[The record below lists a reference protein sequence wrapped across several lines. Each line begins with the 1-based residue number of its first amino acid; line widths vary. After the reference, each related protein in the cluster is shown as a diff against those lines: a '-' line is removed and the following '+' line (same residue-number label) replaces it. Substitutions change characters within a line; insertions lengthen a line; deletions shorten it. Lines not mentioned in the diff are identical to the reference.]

1 MRRILAFLLCLSLLL
16 PLFSASNPSYA
27 ADSYLITI
35 AEDQVLDA
43 VGDDEMAVYID
54 GIIYTP
60 YTTLQKMNSVYA
72 NYNAEE
78 QLVTVY
84 RVGAIMYFE
93 LDTGLTYDYLQQR
106 SIRVSAKMRNGVPYL
121 PVSIVTAWM
130 GMYFSFISSE
140 TSGVGYPVIR
150 LASDKPAL
158 ADNVILSRN
167 ASRLRSVAQ
176 ARNKASGIE
185 IPTEPVVL
193 PQRTTALLFTG
204 LPEVLLPDDSGNL
217 PTQPLASLLS
227 VLEGNN
233 MPAAFFLRQEEL
245 LPGAETLRELVCHG
259 FAVGILLTQTED
271 PVAEARACSDLY
283 AQLLHQRVRL
293 VCSAGLEL
301 TEEHKTALAD
311 AGFLVWTPTHDPD
324 TGDLSSAKLLNA
336 TQKALRNAPEQSSLR
351 LYPTNLTAEIL
362 PVVCSYLLAQNF
374 TTSTINDWTTP
385 F

>member
-1 MRRILAFLLCLSLLL
+1 MRRILAVLLCLSLLL

-35 AEDQVLDA
+35 AEDQVLDS
-43 VGDDEMAVYID
+43 VGDNEMAVYID
-54 GIIYTP
+54 GIIYAP

-72 NYNAEE
+72 NYNEAE

-93 LDTGLTYDYLQQR
+93 LDTGLTYDLQQR
-106 SIRVSAKMRNGVPYL
+106 SIRVSAKMRDGVPYL

-130 GMYFSFISSE
+130 GMYFSYISAES
-140 TSGVGYPVIR
+140 SGVGYPVIR

-167 ASRLRSVAQ
+167 ASRLRSVAR

-185 IPTEPVVL
+185 VPADPVVV
-193 PQRTTALLFTG
+193 PPRTTALLFTG
-204 LPEVLLPDDSGNL
+204 LPEVLPADENGNL
-217 PTQPLASLLS
+217 PTQPLSSLLS
-227 VLEGNN
+227 VLEGNT
-233 MPAAFFLRQEEL
+233 MPAAFFLKQEEL
-245 LPGAETLRELVCHG
+245 LPGAETLRELVSRG
-259 FAVGILLTQTED
+259 FSVGILLSSAED
-271 PVAEARACSDLY
+271 PVAEAQACSQLY

-301 TEEHKTALAD
+301 TEEQKTALAE
-311 AGFLVWTPTHDPD
+311 AGFVLWSPTLDPD
-324 TGDLSSAKLLNA
+324 TGDLSSGKLLSA
-336 TQKALRNAPEQSSLR
+336 AQKALRNAPEQSSLR
-351 LYPTNLTAEIL
+351 LYPTDLTAEIL
-362 PVVCSYLLAQNF
+362 PVICSYLLAQNF
-374 TTSTINDWTTP
+374 TASPINEWTAP

>member
-1 MRRILAFLLCLSLLL
+1 MRRILAVLLCLSLLL

-35 AEDQVLDA
+35 AEDQVLDS
-43 VGDDEMAVYID
+43 VGDNEMAVYID
-54 GIIYTP
+54 GIIYAP

-72 NYNAEE
+72 NYNEAE

-93 LDTGLTYDYLQQR
+93 LDTGLTYDLQQR
-106 SIRVSAKMRNGVPYL
+106 SIRVSAKMRDGVPYL

-130 GMYFSFISSE
+130 GMYFSYISAES
-140 TSGVGYPVIR
+140 SGVGYPVIR

-167 ASRLRSVAQ
+167 ASRLRSVAR

-185 IPTEPVVL
+185 VPADPVVV
-193 PQRTTALLFTG
+193 PPRTTALLFTG
-204 LPEVLLPDDSGNL
+204 LPEVLPADENGNL
-217 PTQPLASLLS
+217 PTQPLSSLLS
-227 VLEGNN
+227 VLEGNT
-233 MPAAFFLRQEEL
+233 MPAAFFLKQEEL
-245 LPGAETLRELVCHG
+245 LPGAETLRELVSRG
-259 FAVGILLTQTED
+259 FSVGILLSSAED
-271 PVAEARACSDLY
+271 PVAEAQACSQLY

-301 TEEHKTALAD
+301 TEEQKTALAE
-311 AGFLVWTPTHDPD
+311 AGFVLWSPTLDPD
-324 TGDLSSAKLLNA
+324 TGDLSSGKLLSA
-336 TQKALRNAPEQSSLR
+336 AQKALRNAPEHSSLR
-351 LYPTNLTAEIL
+351 LYPTDLTAEIL
-362 PVVCSYLLAQNF
+362 PVICSYLLAQNF
-374 TTSTINDWTTP
+374 TASPINEWTAP

>member
-1 MRRILAFLLCLSLLL
+1 MRRILAVLLCLSLLL

-35 AEDQVLDA
+35 AEDQVLDS
-43 VGDDEMAVYID
+43 VGDNEMAVYID
-54 GIIYTP
+54 GIIYAP

-72 NYNAEE
+72 NYNEAE

-93 LDTGLTYDYLQQR
+93 LDTGLTYDLQQR
-106 SIRVSAKMRNGVPYL
+106 SIRVSAKMRDGVPYL

-130 GMYFSFISSE
+130 GMYFSYISAES
-140 TSGVGYPVIR
+140 SGVGYPVIR

-167 ASRLRSVAQ
+167 ASRLRSVAR

-185 IPTEPVVL
+185 VPADPVVV
-193 PQRTTALLFTG
+193 PPRTTALLFTG
-204 LPEVLLPDDSGNL
+204 LPEVLPADENGNL
-217 PTQPLASLLS
+217 PTQPLSSLLS
-227 VLEGNN
+227 VLEGNT
-233 MPAAFFLRQEEL
+233 MPAAFFLKQEEL
-245 LPGAETLRELVCHG
+245 LPGAETLRELVSRG
-259 FAVGILLTQTED
+259 FSVGILLSSAED
-271 PVAEARACSDLY
+271 PVAEAQACSQLY

-301 TEEHKTALAD
+301 TEEQKTALPD
-311 AGFLVWTPTHDPD
+311 AGFVLWSPSLDPD
-324 TGDLSSAKLLNA
+324 TGDLSSGKLLSA
-336 TQKALRNAPEQSSLR
+336 AQKALRNAPEQSSLR
-351 LYPTNLTAEIL
+351 LYPTDLTAEIL
-362 PVVCSYLLAQNF
+362 PVICSYLLAQNF
-374 TTSTINDWTTP
+374 TASPINEWTAP

>member
-1 MRRILAFLLCLSLLL
+1 MRRILAVLLCLSLLL

-35 AEDQVLDA
+35 AEDQVLDS
-43 VGDDEMAVYID
+43 VGDNEMAVYID
-54 GIIYTP
+54 GIIYAP

-72 NYNAEE
+72 NYNEAE

-93 LDTGLTYDYLQQR
+93 LDTGLTYDLQQR
-106 SIRVSAKMRNGVPYL
+106 SIRVSAKMRDGVPYL

-130 GMYFSFISSE
+130 GMYFSYISAES
-140 TSGVGYPVIR
+140 SGVGYPVIR

-167 ASRLRSVAQ
+167 ASRLRSVAR

-185 IPTEPVVL
+185 VPADPVVV
-193 PQRTTALLFTG
+193 PPRTTALLFTG
-204 LPEVLLPDDSGNL
+204 LPEVLPADENGNL
-217 PTQPLASLLS
+217 PTQPLSSLLS
-227 VLEGNN
+227 VLEGNT
-233 MPAAFFLRQEEL
+233 MPAAFFLKQEEL
-245 LPGAETLRELVCHG
+245 LPGAETLRELVSRG
-259 FAVGILLTQTED
+259 FSVGILLSATED
-271 PVAEARACSDLY
+271 PVGEAQTCSQLY

-301 TEEHKTALAD
+301 TEEQKTALAE
-311 AGFLVWTPTHDPD
+311 AGFVLWSPTLDPD
-324 TGDLSSAKLLNA
+324 TGDLSSGKLLSA
-336 TQKALRNAPEQSSLR
+336 AQKALRNAPEQSSLR
-351 LYPTNLTAEIL
+351 LYPTDLTAEIL
-362 PVVCSYLLAQNF
+362 PVICSYLLAQNF
-374 TTSTINDWTTP
+374 TASPINEWTAP

>member
-1 MRRILAFLLCLSLLL
+1 MRRILAVLLCLSLLL

-35 AEDQVLDA
+35 AEDQVLDS
-43 VGDDEMAVYID
+43 VGDNEMAVYID
-54 GIIYTP
+54 GIIYAP

-72 NYNAEE
+72 NYNEAE

-93 LDTGLTYDYLQQR
+93 LDTGLTYDLQQR
-106 SIRVSAKMRNGVPYL
+106 SIRVSAKMRDGVPYL

-130 GMYFSFISSE
+130 GMYFSYIPAE
-140 TSGVGYPVIR
+140 NSGVGYPVIR

-167 ASRLRSVAQ
+167 ASRLRSVAR

-185 IPTEPVVL
+185 VPADPVVV
-193 PQRTTALLFTG
+193 PPRTTALLFTG
-204 LPEVLLPDDSGNL
+204 LPEVLPADENGNL
-217 PTQPLASLLS
+217 PTQPLSSLLS
-227 VLEGNN
+227 VLEGNT
-233 MPAAFFLRQEEL
+233 MPAAFFLKQEEL
-245 LPGAETLRELVCHG
+245 FPGAETLRELVSRG
-259 FAVGILLTQTED
+259 FSVGILLSATED
-271 PVAEARACSDLY
+271 PVGEAQACSQLY

-301 TEEHKTALAD
+301 TEEQKTALAD
-311 AGFLVWTPTHDPD
+311 AGFVLWSPSLDPD
-324 TGDLSSAKLLNA
+324 TGDLSSGKLLSA
-336 TQKALRNAPEQSSLR
+336 AQKALRNAPEQSALR
-351 LYPTNLTAEIL
+351 LYPTDLTAEIL
-362 PVVCSYLLAQNF
+362 PVICSYLLAQNF
-374 TTSTINDWTTP
+374 TASPINEWTAP

>member
-1 MRRILAFLLCLSLLL
+1 MRRILAVLLCLSLLL

-35 AEDQVLDA
+35 AEDQVLDS
-43 VGDDEMAVYID
+43 VGDNEMAVYID
-54 GIIYTP
+54 GIIYAP

-72 NYNAEE
+72 NYNEAE

-93 LDTGLTYDYLQQR
+93 LDTGLTYDLQQR
-106 SIRVSAKMRNGVPYL
+106 SIRVSAKMRDGVPYL

-130 GMYFSFISSE
+130 GMYFSYISAES
-140 TSGVGYPVIR
+140 SGVGYPVIR

-167 ASRLRSVAQ
+167 ASRLRSVAR

-185 IPTEPVVL
+185 VPADPVVV
-193 PQRTTALLFTG
+193 PPRTTALLFTG
-204 LPEVLLPDDSGNL
+204 LPEVLPADENGNL
-217 PTQPLASLLS
+217 PTQPLSSLLS
-227 VLEGNN
+227 VLEGNT
-233 MPAAFFLRQEEL
+233 MPAAFFLKKEEL
-245 LPGAETLRELVCHG
+245 LPGAETLRELVSRG
-259 FAVGILLTQTED
+259 FSVGILLSSAED
-271 PVAEARACSDLY
+271 PVAEAQACSQLY

-301 TEEHKTALAD
+301 TEEQKTALAD
-311 AGFLVWTPTHDPD
+311 AGFVLWSPSLDPD
-324 TGDLSSAKLLNA
+324 TGDLSSGKLLSA
-336 TQKALRNAPEQSSLR
+336 AQKALRNAPEQSSLR
-351 LYPTNLTAEIL
+351 LYPTDLTAEIL
-362 PVVCSYLLAQNF
+362 PVICSYLLAQNF
-374 TTSTINDWTTP
+374 TASPINEWTAP

>member
-1 MRRILAFLLCLSLLL
+1 MRRILAVLLCLSLLL

-35 AEDQVLDA
+35 AEDQVLDS
-43 VGDDEMAVYID
+43 VGDNEMAVYID
-54 GIIYTP
+54 GIIYAP

-72 NYNAEE
+72 NYNEAE

-93 LDTGLTYDYLQQR
+93 LDTGLTYDLQQR
-106 SIRVSAKMRNGVPYL
+106 SIRVSAKMRDGVPYL

-130 GMYFSFISSE
+130 GMYFSYISAES
-140 TSGVGYPVIR
+140 SGVGYPVIR

-167 ASRLRSVAQ
+167 ASRLRSVAR

-185 IPTEPVVL
+185 VPADPVVV
-193 PQRTTALLFTG
+193 PPRTTALLFTG
-204 LPEVLLPDDSGNL
+204 LPEVLPADENGNL
-217 PTQPLASLLS
+217 PTQPLSSLLS
-227 VLEGNN
+227 VLEGNT
-233 MPAAFFLRQEEL
+233 MPAAFFLKQEEL
-245 LPGAETLRELVCHG
+245 LPGAETLRELVSRG
-259 FAVGILLTQTED
+259 FSVGILLSSAED
-271 PVAEARACSDLY
+271 PVAEAQACSQLY

-301 TEEHKTALAD
+301 TEEQKTALAD
-311 AGFLVWTPTHDPD
+311 AGFVLWSPSLDPD
-324 TGDLSSAKLLNA
+324 TGDLSSGKLLSA
-336 TQKALRNAPEQSSLR
+336 AQKALRNAPEQSSLR
-351 LYPTNLTAEIL
+351 LYPTDLTAEIL
-362 PVVCSYLLAQNF
+362 PVICSYLLAQNF
-374 TTSTINDWTTP
+374 TASPINEWTAP

>member
-1 MRRILAFLLCLSLLL
+1 MRRILAVLLCLSLLL

-35 AEDQVLDA
+35 AEDQVLDS
-43 VGDDEMAVYID
+43 VGDNEMAVYID
-54 GIIYTP
+54 GIIYAP

-72 NYNAEE
+72 NYNEAE

-93 LDTGLTYDYLQQR
+93 LDTGLTYDLQQR
-106 SIRVSAKMRNGVPYL
+106 SIRVSAKMRDGVPYL

-130 GMYFSFISSE
+130 GMYFSYISAES
-140 TSGVGYPVIR
+140 SGVGYPVIR

-167 ASRLRSVAQ
+167 ASRLRSVAR

-185 IPTEPVVL
+185 VPADPVVV
-193 PQRTTALLFTG
+193 PPRTTALLFTG
-204 LPEVLLPDDSGNL
+204 LPEVLPADENGNL
-217 PTQPLASLLS
+217 PTQPLSSLLS
-227 VLEGNN
+227 VLEGNT
-233 MPAAFFLRQEEL
+233 MPAAFFLKQEEL
-245 LPGAETLRELVCHG
+245 LPGAETLRELVSRG
-259 FAVGILLTQTED
+259 FSVGILLSSAED
-271 PVAEARACSDLY
+271 PVAEAQACSQLY

-301 TEEHKTALAD
+301 TEEQKTALAE
-311 AGFLVWTPTHDPD
+311 AGFVLWSPTLDPD
-324 TGDLSSAKLLNA
+324 TGDLSSGKLLSA
-336 TQKALRNAPEQSSLR
+336 AQKALRNAPEQSALR
-351 LYPTNLTAEIL
+351 LYPTDLTAEIL
-362 PVVCSYLLAQNF
+362 PVICSYLLAQNF
-374 TTSTINDWTTP
+374 TASPINEWTAP

>member
-1 MRRILAFLLCLSLLL
+1 MRRILAVLLCLSLLL

-35 AEDQVLDA
+35 AEDQVLDS
-43 VGDDEMAVYID
+43 VGDNEMAVYID
-54 GIIYTP
+54 GIIYAP

-72 NYNAEE
+72 NYNEAE

-93 LDTGLTYDYLQQR
+93 LDTGLTYDLQQR
-106 SIRVSAKMRNGVPYL
+106 SIRVSAKMRDGVPYL

-130 GMYFSFISSE
+130 GMYFSYISAES
-140 TSGVGYPVIR
+140 SGVGYPVIR

-167 ASRLRSVAQ
+167 ASRLRSVAR

-185 IPTEPVVL
+185 VPADPVVV
-193 PQRTTALLFTG
+193 PPRTTALLFTG
-204 LPEVLLPDDSGNL
+204 LPEVLPADENGNL
-217 PTQPLASLLS
+217 PTQPLSSLLS
-227 VLEGNN
+227 VLEGNT
-233 MPAAFFLRQEEL
+233 MPAAFFLKQEEL
-245 LPGAETLRELVCHG
+245 LPDAETLRELVSRG
-259 FAVGILLTQTED
+259 FSVGILLSSAED
-271 PVAEARACSDLY
+271 PVAEAQACSQLY

-301 TEEHKTALAD
+301 TEEQKTALAD
-311 AGFLVWTPTHDPD
+311 AGFVLWSPSLDPD
-324 TGDLSSAKLLNA
+324 TGDLSSGKLLSA
-336 TQKALRNAPEQSSLR
+336 AQKALRNAPEQSSLR
-351 LYPTNLTAEIL
+351 LYPTDLTAEIL
-362 PVVCSYLLAQNF
+362 PVICSYLLAQNF
-374 TTSTINDWTTP
+374 TASPINEWTAP

>member
-1 MRRILAFLLCLSLLL
+1 MRRILAVLLCLSLLL

-35 AEDQVLDA
+35 AEDQVLDS
-43 VGDDEMAVYID
+43 VGDNEMAVYID
-54 GIIYTP
+54 GIIYAP

-72 NYNAEE
+72 NYNEAE

-93 LDTGLTYDYLQQR
+93 LDTGLTYDLQQR
-106 SIRVSAKMRNGVPYL
+106 SIRVSAKMRDGVPYL

-130 GMYFSFISSE
+130 GMYFSYISAES
-140 TSGVGYPVIR
+140 SGVGYPVIR

-167 ASRLRSVAQ
+167 ASRLRSVAR

-185 IPTEPVVL
+185 VPADPVVV
-193 PQRTTALLFTG
+193 PPRTTALLFTG
-204 LPEVLLPDDSGNL
+204 LPEVLPADENGNL
-217 PTQPLASLLS
+217 PTQPLSSLLS
-227 VLEGNN
+227 VLEGNT
-233 MPAAFFLRQEEL
+233 MPAAFFLKQEEL
-245 LPGAETLRELVCHG
+245 LPGAETLRELVSRG
-259 FAVGILLTQTED
+259 FSVGILLSSAED
-271 PVAEARACSDLY
+271 PVAEAQACSQLY

-301 TEEHKTALAD
+301 TEEQKTALAD
-311 AGFLVWTPTHDPD
+311 AGFVLWSPTLDPD
-324 TGDLSSAKLLNA
+324 TGDLSSGKLLSA
-336 TQKALRNAPEQSSLR
+336 AQKALRNAPEQSSLR
-351 LYPTNLTAEIL
+351 LYPTDLTAEIL
-362 PVVCSYLLAQNF
+362 PVICSYLLAQNF
-374 TTSTINDWTTP
+374 TASPINEWTAP

>member
-1 MRRILAFLLCLSLLL
+1 MRRILAVLLCLSLLF

-35 AEDQVLDA
+35 AEDQVLDS
-43 VGDDEMAVYID
+43 VGDNEMAVYID
-54 GIIYTP
+54 GIIYAP

-72 NYNAEE
+72 NYNEAE

-93 LDTGLTYDYLQQR
+93 LDTGLTYDLQQR
-106 SIRVSAKMRNGVPYL
+106 SIRVSAKMRDGVPYL

-130 GMYFSFISSE
+130 GMYFSYISAES
-140 TSGVGYPVIR
+140 SGVGYPVIR

-167 ASRLRSVAQ
+167 ASRLRSVAR

-185 IPTEPVVL
+185 VPADPVVV
-193 PQRTTALLFTG
+193 PPRTTALLFTG
-204 LPEVLLPDDSGNL
+204 LPEVLPADENGNL
-217 PTQPLASLLS
+217 PTQPLSSLLS
-227 VLEGNN
+227 VLEGNT
-233 MPAAFFLRQEEL
+233 MPAAFFLKQEEL
-245 LPGAETLRELVCHG
+245 LPGAETLRELVSRG
-259 FAVGILLTQTED
+259 FSVGILLSSAED
-271 PVAEARACSDLY
+271 PVAEAQACSQLY

-301 TEEHKTALAD
+301 TEEQKTALAD
-311 AGFLVWTPTHDPD
+311 AGFVLWSPSLDPD
-324 TGDLSSAKLLNA
+324 TGDLSSGKLLSA
-336 TQKALRNAPEQSSLR
+336 AQKALRNAPEQSALR
-351 LYPTNLTAEIL
+351 LYPTDLTAEIL
-362 PVVCSYLLAQNF
+362 PVICSYLLAQNF
-374 TTSTINDWTTP
+374 TASPINEWTAP

>member
-1 MRRILAFLLCLSLLL
+1 MRRILAVLLCLSLLL

-35 AEDQVLDA
+35 AEDQVLDS
-43 VGDDEMAVYID
+43 VGDNEMAVYID
-54 GIIYTP
+54 GIIYAP

-72 NYNAEE
+72 NYNEAE

-106 SIRVSAKMRNGVPYL
+106 SIRVSAKVRDGVPYL

-130 GMYFSFISSE
+130 GMYFSYISAES
-140 TSGVGYPVIR
+140 SGVGYPVIR

-167 ASRLRSVAQ
+167 ASRLRSVAR

-185 IPTEPVVL
+185 VPADPVTL
-193 PQRTTALLFTG
+193 PPRTTALLFTG
-204 LPEVLLPDDSGNL
+204 LPEVLPVDENGNL
-217 PTQPLASLLS
+217 PTQPLSSLLS
-227 VLEGNN
+227 VLEGNT
-233 MPAAFFLRQEEL
+233 MPAAFFLKQEEL
-245 LPGAETLRELVCHG
+245 LPGAETLRELVSRG
-259 FAVGILLTQTED
+259 FSVGILLSSAED
-271 PVAEARACSDLY
+271 PVAEAQACSQLY

-293 VCSAGLEL
+293 VCSAGLDL
-301 TEEHKTALAD
+301 TEEQKTALTE
-311 AGFLVWTPTHDPD
+311 AGFVLWSPSLDPD
-324 TGDLSSAKLLNA
+324 TGDLSSGKLLSA
-336 TQKALRNAPEQSSLR
+336 AQKALRNAPEQSSLR
-351 LYPTNLTAEIL
+351 LYPTDLTAEIL
-362 PVVCSYLLAQNF
+362 PVICSYLLAQNF
-374 TTSTINDWTTP
+374 TASPINEWTAP

>member
-1 MRRILAFLLCLSLLL
+1 MRRILAVLLCLSLLL

-35 AEDQVLDA
+35 AEDQVLDS
-43 VGDDEMAVYID
+43 VGDNEMAVYID
-54 GIIYTP
+54 GIIYAP

-72 NYNAEE
+72 NYNEAE

-93 LDTGLTYDYLQQR
+93 LDTGLTYDLQQR
-106 SIRVSAKMRNGVPYL
+106 SIRVSAKMRDGVPYL

-130 GMYFSFISSE
+130 GMYFSYISAES
-140 TSGVGYPVIR
+140 SGVGYPVIR

-167 ASRLRSVAQ
+167 ASRLRSVAR

-185 IPTEPVVL
+185 VPADPVVV
-193 PQRTTALLFTG
+193 PPRTTALLFTG
-204 LPEVLLPDDSGNL
+204 LPEVLPADENGNL
-217 PTQPLASLLS
+217 PTQPLSSLLS
-227 VLEGNN
+227 VLEGNT
-233 MPAAFFLRQEEL
+233 MPAAFFLKQEEL
-245 LPGAETLRELVCHG
+245 LPGAETLRELVSRG
-259 FAVGILLTQTED
+259 FSVGILLSSAED
-271 PVAEARACSDLY
+271 PVAEAQACSQLY

-301 TEEHKTALAD
+301 TEEQKTALAN
-311 AGFLVWTPTHDPD
+311 AGFVLWSPSLDPD
-324 TGDLSSAKLLNA
+324 TGDLSSGKLLSA
-336 TQKALRNAPEQSSLR
+336 AQKALRNAPEQSSLR
-351 LYPTNLTAEIL
+351 LYPTDLTAEIL
-362 PVVCSYLLAQNF
+362 PVICSYLLAQNF
-374 TTSTINDWTTP
+374 TASPINEWTAP

>member
-1 MRRILAFLLCLSLLL
+1 MRRILAVLLCLSLLL

-35 AEDQVLDA
+35 AEDQVLDS
-43 VGDDEMAVYID
+43 VGDNEMAVYID
-54 GIIYTP
+54 GIIYAP

-72 NYNAEE
+72 NYNEAE

-93 LDTGLTYDYLQQR
+93 LDTGLTYDLQQR
-106 SIRVSAKMRNGVPYL
+106 SIRVSAKMRDGVPYL

-130 GMYFSFISSE
+130 GMYFSYISAES
-140 TSGVGYPVIR
+140 SGVGYPVIR

-167 ASRLRSVAQ
+167 ASRLRSVAR

-185 IPTEPVVL
+185 VPADPVVV
-193 PQRTTALLFTG
+193 PPRTTALLFTG
-204 LPEVLLPDDSGNL
+204 LPEVLPADENGNL
-217 PTQPLASLLS
+217 PTQPLSSLLS
-227 VLEGNN
+227 VLEGNT
-233 MPAAFFLRQEEL
+233 MPAAFFLKQEEL
-245 LPGAETLRELVCHG
+245 LPGAETLRELVSRG
-259 FAVGILLTQTED
+259 FSVGILLSSAED
-271 PVAEARACSDLY
+271 PVAEAQACSQLY

-301 TEEHKTALAD
+301 TEEQKTALAD
-311 AGFLVWTPTHDPD
+311 AGFVLWSPSLDPD
-324 TGDLSSAKLLNA
+324 TGDLSSGKLLSA
-336 TQKALRNAPEQSSLR
+336 AQKALRNAPEQSALR
-351 LYPTNLTAEIL
+351 LYPTDLTAEIL
-362 PVVCSYLLAQNF
+362 PVICSYLLAQNF
-374 TTSTINDWTTP
+374 TASPINEWTAP

>member
-1 MRRILAFLLCLSLLL
+1 MRRILAVLLCLSLLL

-35 AEDQVLDA
+35 AEDQVLDS
-43 VGDDEMAVYID
+43 VGDNEMAVYID
-54 GIIYTP
+54 GIIYAP

-72 NYNAEE
+72 NYNEAE

-93 LDTGLTYDYLQQR
+93 LDTGLTYDLQQR
-106 SIRVSAKMRNGVPYL
+106 SIRVSAKMRDGVPYL

-130 GMYFSFISSE
+130 GMYFSYISAES
-140 TSGVGYPVIR
+140 SGVGYPVIR

-167 ASRLRSVAQ
+167 ASRLRSVAR

-185 IPTEPVVL
+185 VPADPVVV
-193 PQRTTALLFTG
+193 PPRTTALLFTG
-204 LPEVLLPDDSGNL
+204 LPEVLPADENGNL
-217 PTQPLASLLS
+217 PTQPLSSLLS
-227 VLEGNN
+227 VLEGNT
-233 MPAAFFLRQEEL
+233 MPAAFFLKQEEL
-245 LPGAETLRELVCHG
+245 LPGAETLRELVSRG
-259 FAVGILLTQTED
+259 FSVGILLSSAED
-271 PVAEARACSDLY
+271 PVAEAQACSQLY

-301 TEEHKTALAD
+301 TEEQKTALAD
-311 AGFLVWTPTHDPD
+311 AGFVLWAPSLDPD
-324 TGDLSSAKLLNA
+324 TGDLSSGKLLSA
-336 TQKALRNAPEQSSLR
+336 AQKALRNAPEQSALR
-351 LYPTNLTAEIL
+351 LYPTDLTAEIL
-362 PVVCSYLLAQNF
+362 PVICSYLLAQNF
-374 TTSTINDWTTP
+374 TASPINEWTAP

>member
-1 MRRILAFLLCLSLLL
+1 MRRILAVLLCLSLLL

-35 AEDQVLDA
+35 AEDQVLDS
-43 VGDDEMAVYID
+43 VGDNEMAVYID
-54 GIIYTP
+54 GIIYAP

-72 NYNAEE
+72 NYNEAE

-93 LDTGLTYDYLQQR
+93 LDTGLTYDLQQR
-106 SIRVSAKMRNGVPYL
+106 SIRVSAKMRDGVPYL

-130 GMYFSFISSE
+130 GMYFSYISAES
-140 TSGVGYPVIR
+140 SGVGYPVIR

-167 ASRLRSVAQ
+167 ASRLRSVAR

-185 IPTEPVVL
+185 VPADPVVV
-193 PQRTTALLFTG
+193 PPRTTALLFTG
-204 LPEVLLPDDSGNL
+204 LPEVLPADENGNL
-217 PTQPLASLLS
+217 PTQPLSSLLS
-227 VLEGNN
+227 VLEGNT
-233 MPAAFFLRQEEL
+233 MPAAFFLKQEEL
-245 LPGAETLRELVCHG
+245 LPGAETLRELVSRG
-259 FAVGILLTQTED
+259 FSVGILLSSAED
-271 PVAEARACSDLY
+271 PVAEAQACSQLY

-301 TEEHKTALAD
+301 TEEQKTALAE
-311 AGFLVWTPTHDPD
+311 AGFVLWSPSLDPD
-324 TGDLSSAKLLNA
+324 TGDLSSGKLLSA
-336 TQKALRNAPEQSSLR
+336 AQKALRNAPEQSALR
-351 LYPTNLTAEIL
+351 LYPTDLTAEIL
-362 PVVCSYLLAQNF
+362 PVICSYLLAQNF
-374 TTSTINDWTTP
+374 TASPINEWTAP

>member
-1 MRRILAFLLCLSLLL
+1 MRRILAVLLCLSLLL

-35 AEDQVLDA
+35 AEDQVLDS
-43 VGDDEMAVYID
+43 VGDNEMAVYID
-54 GIIYTP
+54 GIIYAP

-72 NYNAEE
+72 NYNEAE

-93 LDTGLTYDYLQQR
+93 LDTGLTYDLQQR
-106 SIRVSAKMRNGVPYL
+106 SIRVSAKMRDGVPYL

-130 GMYFSFISSE
+130 GMYFSYISAES
-140 TSGVGYPVIR
+140 SGVGYPVIR

-167 ASRLRSVAQ
+167 ASRLRSVAR

-185 IPTEPVVL
+185 VPADPVVV
-193 PQRTTALLFTG
+193 PPRTTALLFTG
-204 LPEVLLPDDSGNL
+204 LPEVLPADENGNL
-217 PTQPLASLLS
+217 PTQPLSSLLS
-227 VLEGNN
+227 VLEGNT
-233 MPAAFFLRQEEL
+233 MPAAFFLKQEEL
-245 LPGAETLRELVCHG
+245 LPGAETLRELVSRG
-259 FAVGILLTQTED
+259 FSVGILLSATED
-271 PVAEARACSDLY
+271 PVGEAQACSQLY

-301 TEEHKTALAD
+301 TEEQKTALAE
-311 AGFLVWTPTHDPD
+311 AGFVLWAPTLDPD
-324 TGDLSSAKLLNA
+324 TGDLSSGKLLSA
-336 TQKALRNAPEQSSLR
+336 AQKALRNAPEQSALR
-351 LYPTNLTAEIL
+351 LYPTDLTAEIL
-362 PVVCSYLLAQNF
+362 PVICSYLLAQNF
-374 TTSTINDWTTP
+374 TASPINEWTAP

>member
-1 MRRILAFLLCLSLLL
+1 MRRILAVLLCLSLLL

-35 AEDQVLDA
+35 AEDQVLDS
-43 VGDDEMAVYID
+43 VGDNEMAVYID
-54 GIIYTP
+54 GIIYAP

-72 NYNAEE
+72 NYNEAE

-93 LDTGLTYDYLQQR
+93 LDTGLTYDLQQR
-106 SIRVSAKMRNGVPYL
+106 SIRVSAKMRDGVPYL

-130 GMYFSFISSE
+130 GMYFSYISAES
-140 TSGVGYPVIR
+140 SGVGYPVIR

-167 ASRLRSVAQ
+167 ASRLRSVAR

-185 IPTEPVVL
+185 VPADPVVV
-193 PQRTTALLFTG
+193 PPRTTALLFTG
-204 LPEVLLPDDSGNL
+204 LPEVLPADENGNL
-217 PTQPLASLLS
+217 PTQPLSSLLS
-227 VLEGNN
+227 VLEGNT
-233 MPAAFFLRQEEL
+233 MPAAFFLKQEEL
-245 LPGAETLRELVCHG
+245 LPGAETLRELVSRG
-259 FAVGILLTQTED
+259 FSVGILLSATED
-271 PVAEARACSDLY
+271 PVEEAQACSQLY

-301 TEEHKTALAD
+301 TEEQKTALAD
-311 AGFLVWTPTHDPD
+311 AGFVLWSPSLDPD
-324 TGDLSSAKLLNA
+324 TGDLSSGKLLSA
-336 TQKALRNAPEQSSLR
+336 AQKALRNAPEQSALR
-351 LYPTNLTAEIL
+351 LYPTDLTAEIL
-362 PVVCSYLLAQNF
+362 PVICSYLLAQNF
-374 TTSTINDWTTP
+374 TASPINEWTAP